1 MSFEHEGFRIYVA
14 SLSDYNAGILHGVWL
29 DFDNFDHITD
39 LWKVIKEMLAAS
51 PDAKD
56 TGRPAEEWAIH
67 DYEGWL
73 GFSLSEYEDLDTLWD
88 AYTILSEVLEEYDAE
103 AVYAYVKFYE
113 GTLDEVDRLFRCGF
127 EDAYVGHYGSGE
139 EFAMELADDTG
150 ILSGVPEDFLHYF
163 DYSAFARDL
172 FLTDYYMSDSGHVF
186 RMN

>member
-113 GTLDEVDRLFRCGF
+113 GTLDEVDDCSGAALKMPMSVTMAAGKSSLWSWPMIPGF
-127 EDAYVGHYGSGE
+127 CPVCRKTSSTTSTIPPS
-139 EFAMELADDTG
+139 LVTC
-150 ILSGVPEDFLHYF
+150 S
-163 DYSAFARDL
+163 
-172 FLTDYYMSDSGHVF
+172 
-186 RMN
+186 